1 MDAEKLNK
9 WLGLI
14 ANLGVIVGIAFL
26 VLEIRQSNRI
36 AIASNEIAVRQGWAG
51 INEAIVSNMQLA
63 ELLAKAR
70 SPDAEFTQPQV
81 EVIDAYVARQF
92 NDWIAIEKAYENE
105 MVSAATLNTAK
116 EDIKWAIDTYP
127 AFRSF
132 YRLHIDTYPSESET
146 AIYKAAAQHLERTE

>member
-36 AIASNEIAVRQGWAG
+36 AIASNEIELRKGWAG
-51 INEAIVSNMQLA
+51 INEVIVSNMQVA

-70 SPDAEFTQPQV
+70 NRDAEFTQPQV
-81 EVIDAYVARQF
+81 EIIDAYVARQF
-92 NDWIAIEKAYENE
+92 NDWNAIEKAYENE
-105 MVSAATLNTAK
+105 MVSATTLNVAK
-116 EDIKWAIDTYP
+116 EDIKWTIDTYP

-132 YRLHIDTYPSESET
+132 YRLHIDTYPSDSES
-146 AIYKAAAQHLERTE
+146 AIYKAVAQHLEHTE